1 VNAADR
7 TPFSGAVVSTQV
19 VQLNGR
25 PYFEIAWSAAAQT
38 AYQIMVNEPSA
49 GQEWSVLSSMSNS
62 SAAAKTLKFYD
73 PMDRGS
79 GAKTYRV
86 VYMP

>member
-1 VNAADR
+1 MNAADS

-25 PYFEIAWSAAAQT
+25 PYFEISWKAASNTAYRILVNELTTNAGWTALSSLSNTTSAAK
-38 AYQIMVNEPSA
+38 V
-49 GQEWSVLSSMSNS
+49 
-62 SAAAKTLKFYD
+62 LKFYD
-73 PMDRGS
+73 PMDRGT

-86 VYMP
+86 VYTP